1 MKTDSGCNAMTQLTE
16 DVTAMTDRSK
26 THPDTLFLT
35 DNGACYC
42 GEHLGSSAR
51 FTGRDI
57 SGQEIVPVCQRDVAE
72 FASWGLKPT
81 CERCGKGMPRIEIS
95 RQEISDLEVLHGR
108 ICASPNAQTI
118 IIPNPTRGL

>member
-1 MKTDSGCNAMTQLTE
+1 
-16 DVTAMTDRSK
+16 MTDRSK

-57 SGQEIVPVCQRDVAE
+57 SGQEIFQVTPEIARQSIDEYGMAL
-72 FASWGLKPT
+72 A
-81 CERCGKGMPRIEIS
+81 CENCGKG
-95 RQEISDLEVLHGR
+95 
-108 ICASPNAQTI
+108 ASLLVAV
-118 IIPNPTRGL
+118 